1 MLSNLT
7 FEHPQWFT
15 ALLVLPLLLLWYI
28 LKHKQQW
35 ASLTL
40 SSTKGF
46 NKSSS
51 ILPRLRHF
59 LFVFR
64 LLALALL
71 ITAMARPR
79 TVDESTKIK
88 KTEGI
93 DIVMAIDVSASML
106 AKDLKPNRLEAL
118 KKVATDFVSNRP
130 NDRFGM
136 TVFSGESYTKTPL
149 TSDKEITLNA
159 IESIEYSE
167 IIEGG
172 TAIGMGLA
180 TSVNKLKDSKAKSK
194 VIILLTDGVNNTG
207 FIDPETATELAIE
220 YDIKA
225 YTIGLG
231 SNGEALSPVA
241 VRPNGRF
248 VYRNVKVEIDEELLN
263 TIATKTEGKYFRAT
277 NNSTLKAIYDEI
289 DQLETSEIEELKF
302 YNYDEK
308 FRLLLLIALGLLVL
322 EQLLKFTLF
331 RSLV

>member
-15 ALLVLPLLLLWYI
+15 ALLVLPLLMLWYI

-159 IESIEYSE
+159 IQSIEYSE

-220 YDIKA
+220 YGIKT

-241 VRPNGRF
+241 VRPNGSF

>member
-15 ALLVLPLLLLWYI
+15 ALLVLPLLMLWYI

-159 IESIEYSE
+159 IQSIEYSE

-220 YDIKA
+220 YGIKT

-241 VRPNGRF
+241 VRPNGSF
-248 VYRNVKVEIDEELLN
+248 VYRNVKVEIDEELLK
-263 TIATKTEGKYFRAT
+263 TIADKTGGKYFRAT
-277 NNSTLKAIYDEI
+277 TNSTLKAIYDEI

>member
-15 ALLVLPLLLLWYI
+15 ALLVVPLLLLWHI

-241 VRPNGRF
+241 VRPNGSF

>member
-149 TSDKEITLNA
+149 TSDHEITLNA

-194 VIILLTDGVNNTG
+194 VIILLTDGVNNAG

-241 VRPNGRF
+241 VRPNGSF
-248 VYRNVKVEIDEELLN
+248 VYRNVKVEIDEELLK
-263 TIATKTEGKYFRAT
+263 TIANKTGGKYFRAT

>member
-15 ALLVLPLLLLWYI
+15 ALIVLPLLMLRYI

-59 LFVFR
+59 LFVIR

-159 IESIEYSE
+159 IQSIEYSE

-194 VIILLTDGVNNTG
+194 VIILLTDGVNNAG

-241 VRPNGRF
+241 VRPNGSF
-248 VYRNVKVEIDEELLN
+248 VYRNVKVEIDEELLK
-263 TIATKTEGKYFRAT
+263 TIADNTGGKYFRAT

-308 FRLLLLIALGLLVL
+308 FRILLLIALGLLVL

>member
-15 ALLVLPLLLLWYI
+15 ALLVLPLLMLWYI

-159 IESIEYSE
+159 IESIQYSE

-241 VRPNGRF
+241 VRPNGSF
-248 VYRNVKVEIDEELLN
+248 VYRNVKVEIDEELLK
-263 TIATKTEGKYFRAT
+263 TIADKTGGKYFRAT
-277 NNSTLKAIYDEI
+277 TNSTLKAIYDEI

>member
-159 IESIEYSE
+159 IQSIEYSE

-220 YDIKA
+220 YGIKT

-241 VRPNGRF
+241 VRPSGSF
-248 VYRNVKVEIDEELLN
+248 VYRNVKVEIDEELLK